1 MKNTALISTAALAAL
16 STVAFANDAAAS
28 TASKGKAGAPKA
40 EDRVAPSFGE
50 VRTDIAIP
58 ASAKRGTKSEL
69 AVKLEALAAPV
80 DGKYSSIGLTNKTKK
95 QISSQLSK
103 INNADANQRQQIGV
117 DGLPVV
123 KAGEPIKDANGVV
136 VSHGPSVPVME
147 KVKEFEAHDVDPKT
161 DPDKATVRIF
171 RIK

>member
-40 EDRVAPSFGE
+40 EDRVAPVFGE

-58 ASAKRGTKSEL
+58 VSAKRGAKSEL
-69 AVKLEALAAPV
+69 ALKLEALAAPV
-80 DGKYSSIGLTNKTKK
+80 DGKFYSIGLANKTKK

-103 INNADANQRQQIGV
+103 VNNAESNLRQKIGA
-117 DGLPVV
+117 DGVPVT
-123 KAGEPIKDANGVV
+123 KAGEPMKDAAGVV
-136 VSHGPSVPVME
+136 IGYGAATPVME
-147 KVKEFEAHDVDPKT
+147 KIKEFEAHDVDPKT

>member
-28 TASKGKAGAPKA
+28 TAPKGKAGAPKA

-50 VRTDIAIP
+50 VRADIAIP
-58 ASAKRGTKSEL
+58 VSAKRGAKSEI
-69 AVKLEALAAPV
+69 AAKLEALAAPV

-117 DGLPVV
+117 DGNPVF

-136 VSHGPSVPVME
+136 VSHGPSTPVME